1 MTRVQ
6 NSATV
11 VVRGEG
17 SEAAAMNP
25 GQVRQ
30 ALALAQA
37 QLADLESSGRGQ
49 RFGSGPG
56 VSALEVQQ
64 LKDNIRKHKEA
75 ELAAVRAKEMLVEAK
90 ASRVS
95 GPQLEALQ
103 GQVKDKQFQ
112 VTNFRDIIMRQ
123 KSIHGLWIPASGAYK
138 AKLAEIRDLE
148 VALQMAGA

>member
-1 MTRVQ
+1 
-6 NSATV
+6 
-11 VVRGEG
+11 
-17 SEAAAMNP
+17 MNP

-64 LKDNIRKHKEA
+64 LMDNMRKHKEA

-112 VTNFRDIIMRQ
+112 VSLTNFRDIIMRQ
-123 KSIHGLWIPASGAYK
+123 QSIHGLWIPASGAYK
-138 AKLAEIRDLE
+138 AKLAEIRDLK